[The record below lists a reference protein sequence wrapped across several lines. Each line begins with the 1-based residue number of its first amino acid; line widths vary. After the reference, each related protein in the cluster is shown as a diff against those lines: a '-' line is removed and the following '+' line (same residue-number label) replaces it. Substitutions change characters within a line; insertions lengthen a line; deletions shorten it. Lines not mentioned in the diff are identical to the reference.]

1 VSDMQKFWYQCKTD
15 RRFYFQN
22 CLRIR
27 TLTNG
32 AYSLHPFLLNE
43 EQEKIL
49 NAVEEQEYERKPVRI
64 IILKARKMGCSTLIE
79 ALGHHMCQFNP
90 SVYAKVVAHLSDSTK
105 EIFEITKRY
114 QTNLPEHFNIAPAK
128 IIGNSIQW
136 KHGSKFK
143 VETQGS
149 TDSARGGTP
158 NFVHISELGLWWKKR
173 RASTDEDVLQAQMG
187 SLDTAPGTYCI
198 IESTANGAS
207 GAFYD
212 RFWQAY
218 KNEPGNLFKALF
230 FGWQEH
236 SRYRLKASAIDER
249 LHKRMKSAFA
259 QDNAELF
266 FQLASDLGYSEV
278 WAKRA
283 SEFDLSAGQVR
294 WAFQTLKTKFSDDL
308 GRFDTEYPLTPQIA
322 FTSSSK
328 SPFNQA
334 MLAERIADLKD
345 EPPEVKVGSALID
358 TDIITLEPG
367 PDNWRI
373 WHAPLPDHKYLV
385 TIDSAH
391 GTEDGDFSCVQVI
404 DQTSHQQ
411 VAEFYARVPPDIVAI
426 QAAIAAKIYNWAL
439 LAPEVDGLGLAVVR
453 TLLDLD
459 AGGGYPNIYVR
470 SLQGN
475 WSQRFGFRT
484 GAKGKRDAAVAALA
498 AAIRLGSW
506 DFYSE
511 RLLGECQTF
520 IENAY
525 GKCEAMPGEHDDAV
539 MSMAIA
545 LYLDSEVGDDSESV
559 SESKPVK
566 KYEPGTVGYMLEND
580 AQGGSDPHLGSIW

>member
-1 VSDMQKFWYQCKTD
+1 MSVREFWYRCKTD

-22 CLRIR
+22 CLKIR
-27 TLTNG
+27 TLHNG
-32 AYSLHPFLLNE
+32 AYSLHPFTLNP

-49 NAVEEQEYERKPVRI
+49 TAVEEQEYAQKPVRI
-64 IILKARKMGCSTLIE
+64 IILKARKVGCSTLIE

-90 SVYAKVVAHLSDSTK
+90 SIYAKVVAHLSDSTK

-114 QTNLPEHFNIAPAK
+114 QNNLPSAFDIAPAK
-128 IIGNSIQW
+128 TIGNSIQW

-158 NFVHISELGLWWKKR
+158 NFIHISELALWWKR
-173 RASTDEDVLQAQMG
+173 RRTTTDEDVLQAQMG

-207 GAFYD
+207 GAYYN

-218 KNEPGNLFKALF
+218 KDEPGNLFKALF

-236 SRYRLKASAIDER
+236 HKYQIKAAADDEK
-249 LHKRMKSAFA
+249 LHKRMRLAYA

-266 FQLASDLGYSEV
+266 FKIMKDLGYNEV

-283 SEFDLSAGQVR
+283 SEFDLTAGQVR
-294 WAFQTLKTKFSDDL
+294 WAMQTLKTKFSDDIA
-308 GRFDTEYPLTPQIA
+308 RFDTEYPLSPQIA

-328 SPFNQA
+328 SPFNQGK
-334 MLAERIADLKD
+334 LSERLEFLRE
-345 EPPEVKVGSALID
+345 EPPEVKCGSMLED
-358 TDIITLEPG
+358 GDFLSLEPG

-373 WHAPLPDHKYLV
+373 WHPPHPDHQYLV
-385 TIDSAH
+385 TVDSAH
-391 GTEDGDFSCVQVI
+391 GTEDGDFSCIQVL
-404 DQTSHQQ
+404 DQTAHQQ
-411 VAEFYARVPPDIVAI
+411 AAEFYARVPPDIVGL

-453 TLLDLD
+453 TLLDMD
-459 AGGGYPNIYVR
+459 GGAGYPNIYVR
-470 SLQGN
+470 SLNGN

-484 GAKGKRDAAVAALA
+484 GAKGKRSAAIAALA
-498 AAIRLGSW
+498 QAIRLGSW
-506 DFYSE
+506 DFYSD
-511 RLLGECQTF
+511 RLLAECQTF

-539 MSMAIA
+539 MSMAIG

-559 SESKPVK
+559 SEYKSVEKPK
-566 KYEPGTVGYMLEND
+566 PGTVAYLLE
-580 AQGGSDPHLGSIW
+580 AGERGGSDPHLGSLW